1 MALETLTQV
10 ETVAGELW
18 LAKLYSEV
26 TANYIEESTN
36 SILSI
41 KCSVGSHH
49 LVEAVYSISLIL
61 DRRFRIDMS
70 IFPQMLEKK
79 EIKEIQWINSSTKL
93 VNSLTK
99 HGTLYVRCSYNES
112 K

>member
-41 KCSVGSHH
+41 
-49 LVEAVYSISLIL
+49 
-61 DRRFRIDMS
+61 
-70 IFPQMLEKK
+70 
-79 EIKEIQWINSSTKL
+79 
-93 VNSLTK
+93 
-99 HGTLYVRCSYNES
+99 
-112 K
+112 